1 MPLVHDAEWYTYRLV
16 AERVTGRTWAELA
29 AAHEMPCGACRGGI
43 LRLDDVHL
51 EHISPVDS
59 LLESPSAD
67 HLATHRATD
76 VRLVCDGCGFELEM
90 PLHEKEAR

>member
-1 MPLVHDAEWYTYRLV
+1 MPTVHDAEWYAYRQIV
-16 AERVTGRTWAELA
+16 ERVTGRTWAELA

-43 LRLDDVHL
+43 LRLDDVHIWPFDSL
-51 EHISPVDS
+51 VDS

-90 PLHEKEAR
+90 PLHEKEV